1 VRLAA
6 ERAPG
11 LVLGDDVHLGEAVAL
26 GAHVTIHPGTQVG
39 DGCVIEDGAVLGKGP
54 KLAAGSSA
62 AGETGGPLVL
72 EAGAT
77 VCANAVVFAST
88 WIGEGAIVGD
98 RAYVRERSRVGPGS
112 VVGSGSAIDNDV
124 IVGAR
129 VRVQT
134 HVYLCAGTELED
146 DAFVGPGVVTT
157 NDNTMSRHPRDMPLR
172 GARLRRACRV
182 GGGSVLMPGVVVGEE
197 AFVAGGAVVTVDVG
211 VPARQVREVGDEDL
225 IERWR

>member
-1 VRLAA
+1 
-6 ERAPG
+6 
-11 LVLGDDVHLGEAVAL
+11 
-26 GAHVTIHPGTQVG
+26 
-39 DGCVIEDGAVLGKGP
+39 
-54 KLAAGSSA
+54 
-62 AGETGGPLVL
+62 
-72 EAGAT
+72 
-77 VCANAVVFAST
+77 
-88 WIGEGAIVGD
+88 
-98 RAYVRERSRVGPGS
+98 VGPGS

-197 AFVAGGAVVTVDVG
+197 AFVAGGAVVTVDVPARAVVMG